1 MGSTQ
6 STWGEACSRISKIA
20 PIMNFL
26 LDLVVFCVAGA
37 VAKKREKFPSGI
49 AERASFRRDMFD
61 LSKDL
66 GFLNAERE
74 ERDSKKKFDSCTKD
88 EDCGPIGESSL
99 VCDKTASIDHTYFQ
113 AGPPYPD
120 CVTADKTGCCV
131 VSDAYLGRKE
141 AIPNH
146 PKWGPDYII
155 EPPPMASPSPSATT
169 ADE

>member
-26 LDLVVFCVAGA
+26 LALVVFCVAGA

-99 VCDKTASIDHTYFQ
+99 VCDKT
-113 AGPPYPD
+113 
-120 CVTADKTGCCV
+120 GCCV